1 MSERMHVWITG
12 AGSGLGAALAR
23 QLGSVAFVSLS
34 GRRQEPL
41 DELAKEL
48 GTGSACVAAC
58 DVAIDE
64 SAAEAHGRIVE
75 KFGPV
80 DVLINNAGIAMFS
93 PAIQTSMQDF
103 AAHLEV
109 NLLGAVRCSQ
119 LVLPEM
125 MRRRRGMI
133 LSMNSVA
140 SVTTFQNCTAYAASK
155 AGLLAYT
162 RGLRQEVRQHGVKV
176 VDLLIGATATDIW
189 SAEMLEEHRHRMIS
203 PSDVAL
209 AARDVILR
217 YDHPAVMIEEMII
230 RPQLGDL

>member
-23 QLGSVAFVSLS
+23 ELGSHACVSLS

-41 DELAKEL
+41 DELAHEL
-48 GTGSACVAAC
+48 GSTTACVAAC
-58 DVAIDE
+58 DVANDE
-64 SAAEAHGRIVE
+64 SVTEAHGRIVE
-75 KFGPV
+75 RFGPV

-93 PAIQTSMQDF
+93 PAVQTTLQDY

-109 NLLGAVRCSQ
+109 NLLGAVRCTQ
-119 LVLPEM
+119 QVLPDM
-125 MRRRRGMI
+125 IRRRRGMI

-140 SVTTFQNCTAYAASK
+140 SVTAFQNCTAYSASK

-162 RGLRQEVRQHGVKV
+162 RGLRQEVRRHGVKV
-176 VDLLIGATATDIW
+176 VDLLVGATATDIW
-189 SAEMLEEHRHRMIS
+189 SAEMLNEHQHRMIS
-203 PSDVAL
+203 PADVAL
-209 AARDVILR
+209 TALDVILR
-217 YDHPAVMIEEMII
+217 YDHPTMMIEEMII